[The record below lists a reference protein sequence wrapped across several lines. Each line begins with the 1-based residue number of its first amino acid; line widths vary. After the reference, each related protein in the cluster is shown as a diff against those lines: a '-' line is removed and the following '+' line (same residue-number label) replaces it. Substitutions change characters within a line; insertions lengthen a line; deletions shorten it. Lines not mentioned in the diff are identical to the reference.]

1 MTIRDRGK
9 LIIEN
14 LAPLIGARPN
24 NKRWNSRTAS
34 VVVKNLRIASLLCLD
49 LENDTL
55 VDNCIKYKFRNKL
68 TLQAANIHKMASEY
82 SPSVL
87 NTDYILESV
96 RNGKDLIEIKDLLF
110 FQSLNKR
117 INDSAIIDILETE
130 TEYKTSK
137 IYNYLLF
144 ILLECFSLY
153 YSLYEFAVE
162 GKEPDKMQLGRK
174 RINELANAIEYVK
187 YKLGQENLNTI
198 NLTHHLS
205 VLLMNVLAVNYDI
218 NKYFIEN

>member
-24 NKRWNSRTAS
+24 SKRWNPRTAS
-34 VVVKNLRIASLLCLD
+34 VVVKNLRIASLLCLE

-55 VDNCIKYKFRNKL
+55 VNNCIKYKFRNKL
-68 TLQAANIHKMASEY
+68 TLQAANIHKLASEY

-153 YSLYEFAVE
+153 YSLYEFSVE

-174 RINELANAIEYVK
+174 RINELANDIEYVK

>member
-24 NKRWNSRTAS
+24 SKRWNPRTAS
-34 VVVKNLRIASLLCLD
+34 VVVKNIRIASLLCLD

-137 IYNYLLF
+137 IYSYLLF

-174 RINELANAIEYVK
+174 RINELANDIEYVK
-187 YKLGQENLNTI
+187 YKLGHENLNTI

>member
-24 NKRWNSRTAS
+24 SKRWNPRTAS

-68 TLQAANIHKMASEY
+68 TLQAANIYKMVSEY

-96 RNGKDLIEIKDLLF
+96 RDGKDLIEIKDLLF

-174 RINELANAIEYVK
+174 RINELANDIEYVK
-187 YKLGQENLNTI
+187 YKLGKENLNTI

>member
-24 NKRWNSRTAS
+24 SKRWNPRTAS

-55 VDNCIKYKFRNKL
+55 VNNCIKYKFRNKL
-68 TLQAANIHKMASEY
+68 TLQAANIHKLASEY

-153 YSLYEFAVE
+153 YSLYEFSVE

-174 RINELANAIEYVK
+174 RINELANDIEYVK